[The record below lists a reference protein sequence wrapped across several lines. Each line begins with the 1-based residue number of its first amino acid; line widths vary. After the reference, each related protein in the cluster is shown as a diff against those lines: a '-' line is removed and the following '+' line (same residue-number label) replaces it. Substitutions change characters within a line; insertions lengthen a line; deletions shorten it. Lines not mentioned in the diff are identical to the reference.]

1 MFSSETFESLKMK
14 RLLDLVTFLVFSV
27 WLYQAEAYRIPL
39 PYGTGIHEKNGPNL
53 EFFTHIWSY
62 FNQDDLVE
70 VSMVSEK
77 GISLMRNLIIYA
89 YLFQKQTTPKSN
101 ADWIIWNV
109 RTDRDHF
116 ENRQKQVSNQT
127 SANL

>member
-53 EFFTHIWSY
+53 EFFNHIWSY
-62 FNQDDLVE
+62 FNQDDLAE

-89 YLFQKQTTPKSN
+89 HLFCRESWKSDS
-101 ADWIIWNV
+101 A
-109 RTDRDHF
+109 RRLGQLLAR
-116 ENRQKQVSNQT
+116 ET
-127 SANL
+127 S